1 MVHVYARPFFYRFYL
16 LVDVLPIF
24 IVNIESEGPYAPET
38 LVPAAIRSLR
48 SRISVLR
55 HAAGVLASGGDDIG
69 PAVRRGAE
77 VRTDRDVVM
86 TDS

>member
-1 MVHVYARPFFYRFYL
+1 M
-16 LVDVLPIF
+16 LVDVLRIF

-38 LVPAAIRSLR
+38 LLPAAIRSLR

-55 HAAGVLASGGDDIG
+55 HAAGLLASGGDDIG
-69 PAVRRGAE
+69 QAVRRDAE
-77 VRTDRDVVM
+77 ARTDGDVVM